1 MQTIYKNFTR
11 DLNRPEAI
19 ILCCSTGTGGL
30 SDQVMKGTA
39 IEASFFLKKIFLE
52 RWGFWLRADCQ
63 GTSVPSYLCK
73 KPTGTPVSFSSRSS
87 NNPLWAC
94 LISDGDLHQITENW
108 GHGAYSSHYSSNREF
123 GTSTAY
129 SSIEPVQIRYFEEE
143 KKTCYQDKPE
153 HHTGRI
159 FSITFRCKN

>member
-39 IEASFFLKKIFLE
+39 IEAFFFFKKIFLE

-108 GHGAYSSHYSSNREF
+108 GHGGWSLLFALLLKQRIWDKHCILFNWTGSNQVFRRRRKNVIR
-123 GTSTAY
+123 TNR
-129 SSIEPVQIRYFEEE
+129 SIIQA
-143 KKTCYQDKPE
+143 
-153 HHTGRI
+153 G
-159 FSITFRCKN
+159 FSP